1 MNTRKLSRRE
11 KPVLTRD
18 GLTAVQYCV
27 NDYPLL
33 PGYEVGALVRPEE
46 KIEQILQLINELEL
60 TFSSSIMQWGPLQVW
75 EFVYLSEG
83 RRLHIKELPAFWTE
97 AQAHRASRLGA
108 WRITGNFVTLSKTFH
123 VETRDPVLLQRFRDA
138 FAAQPEGYYE
148 AAAEWEKRCEQSFAP
163 KRRRWEGV
171 SFEQYYRE
179 LCARNN
185 VPCDLGELE

>member
-1 MNTRKLSRRE
+1 MIKRKLFRIE

-33 PGYEVGALVRPEE
+33 PGYEPAAIVRPED
-46 KIEQILQLINELEL
+46 KVQQLLQLIRKEELM
-60 TFSSSIMQWGPLQVW
+60 FSSSIMQWEPLELW
-75 EFVYLSEG
+75 EFVYLAEG
-83 RRLHIKELPAFWTE
+83 RRLTLKEMPGFWKE
-97 AQAHRASRLGA
+97 SQAHRASRIGV
-108 WRITGNFVTLSKTFH
+108 WRITGNFVNLSKVFH
-123 VETRDPVLLQRFRDA
+123 VETRDPVLLQSFRDA
-138 FAAQPEGYYE
+138 FASQPESYHS
-148 AAAEWEKRCEQSFAP
+148 AAADWDKRCEASFAP